1 MLVGTGVLVGTVV
14 SVDVGAGVLVGALT
28 VNEPPLVLCGTPEPL
43 GSLIAVLARAR
54 EKVPRGAAGRML
66 NTMLTV
72 VPTERRVGGLSR
84 LNKITLT
91 VPDDGTDEPK
101 VIPVA
106 AGPRLTLSTLT
117 RLASKVRSKLRPL
130 ISTPGSN
137 VRLTGMV
144 RI

>member
-1 MLVGTGVLVGTVV
+1 MLFGTGVLVGTGV

-28 VNEPPLVLCGTPEPL
+28 VNEPPLVPCGAPEPP
-43 GSLIAVLARAR
+43 GVLISVSARASG
-54 EKVPRGAAGRML
+54 KVPGGAPGRML

-72 VPTERRVGGLSR
+72 VPTERRVGGLTR

-91 VPDDGTDEPK
+91 VPDDGSDEPR